1 MLRSVAAVF
10 AVMTA
15 VSVVALAAESP
26 SAPGPYVHHRNAA
39 TFREGQPLVA
49 TSYFYWYD
57 AASGMHVLD
66 ADGTDALTDHP
77 PTLKGMSY
85 RSVAWHE
92 GQLSD
97 MIDAGIDVVLPV
109 YWGFPGA
116 KGHWS
121 NDGLGPL
128 VEARKRLLAAGK
140 RPPAIGMFYDTS
152 TLRFH
157 RTDCPIDLTTEAG
170 RQWFFATIRDC
181 YSLIPPEHRACI
193 GGKPV
198 VLLYAAAFA
207 KKVDAALLPETRR
220 RFRKAFDCD
229 LYIVKKAEWPG
240 PADSVYQ
247 WGAALMPQLLATAA
261 VGPGY
266 DHSAVE
272 GRWPLVRK
280 RLGGRFYRWSWE
292 KLLAMDPAARATL
305 VHVETW
311 NEFHEG
317 TEICESLEYG
327 RQYIELTRRYAEMF
341 RAGKRIERPIAKP
354 VPAVVSVTARQTDGI
369 RVVPQQA
376 GDGPV
381 VVRTAAG
388 RAALSTAP
396 NNCSPTH
403 RYLYFDVDDL
413 FAHDTDEPVI
423 VTISYCDDGAASFAL
438 EYDSADPKLTGPAQT
453 FRAGGAWPIAG
464 TKKWKQ
470 ITLTLPHARFAGRT
484 NGVDFRL
491 SVTGGDLAVGHIAIR
506 RPKPTSGAK

>member
-1 MLRSVAAVF
+1 MFRSVMVACVVVTAASQGAG
-10 AVMTA
+10 AVDP
-15 VSVVALAAESP
+15 AAGDQSP
-26 SAPGPYVHHRNAA
+26 PVPGPYVHHKGAA
-39 TFREGQPLVA
+39 TFRAGRPLVA

-57 AASGMHVLD
+57 AASGTHVVD
-66 ADGTDALTDHP
+66 TDGTDALTDHP

-92 GQLSD
+92 QQLSD

-121 NDGLGPL
+121 NEGLGPL

-157 RTDCPIDLTTEAG
+157 ATDRPIDLTIEGG
-170 RQWFFATIRDC
+170 RQWFFATIRDF
-181 YSLIPPEHRACI
+181 YSLIPPAHRACI

-207 KKVDAALLPETRR
+207 RKTDAALFPDTRR
-220 RFRKAFDCD
+220 RFRQAFGCD
-229 LYIVKKAEWPG
+229 LHLVKKPEWPG
-240 PADSVYQ
+240 RADSVYQ

-266 DHSAVE
+266 DQSAVE

-292 KLLAMDPAARATL
+292 KLLAMDPAERATL

-317 TEICESLEYG
+317 TDICDSLEYG
-327 RQYIELTRRYAEMF
+327 RQYIELTRRYADLF
-341 RAGKRIERPIAKP
+341 RAGKRIARPLAKP
-354 VPAVVSVTARQTDGI
+354 VPTVVSVTARGTDGI
-369 RVVPQQA
+369 RVVPQHA

-381 VVRTAAG
+381 VVRTEAG
-388 RAALSTAP
+388 RTALSTTA
-396 NNCSPTH
+396 NRHSPAH

-413 FAHDTDEPVI
+413 FAHRRGRGLP
-423 VTISYCDDGAASFAL
+423 GGQAHQQ
-438 EYDSADPKLTGPAQT
+438 SAHQ
-453 FRAGGAWPIAG
+453 
-464 TKKWKQ
+464 
-470 ITLTLPHARFAGRT
+470 H
-484 NGVDFRL
+484 
-491 SVTGGDLAVGHIAIR
+491 GDLANPFSPQQPSTPGGRCHLSI
-506 RPKPTSGAK
+506 PPYM